1 VPLDVKR
8 FAEFLTGEGYRPSV
22 DQDRFVTFKHEGGFY
37 YVDLD
42 PTDRSYVR
50 VVFPGFWKLAGPE
63 DLQRALAAA
72 NVATLTI
79 KTAKVVIIPDESK
92 VSAAVELFVQTA
104 EQLEAMLP
112 RCLTCLQAAVRRFGE
127 EMDRR
132 TVDPS
137 PPVAFVRRFG
147 AWPPKGN

>member
-1 VPLDVKR
+1 MPLDVKR
-8 FAEFLTGEGYRPSV
+8 FAEFLTGEGYRPTV
-22 DQDRFVTFKHEGGFY
+22 DGDRFVTFKHEGGFY

-63 DLQRALAAA
+63 EHLRALAAA
-72 NVATLTI
+72 NTATLTI
-79 KTAKVVIIPDESK
+79 KTAKVVIMPDEPK

-137 PPVAFVRRFG
+137 PPAAFVRRFG